1 MTGRTLMLR
10 RYLLAAGTAD
20 EFLSWWSSRIPAL
33 RERAGFAIEWA
44 YLDREAE
51 TFTWAISHPGDEAA
65 FRAAEEAYAA
75 DPERA
80 AAIAVAPPLVDVS
93 IGFPERVR

>member
-1 MTGRTLMLR
+1 MGRRTLMLR
-10 RYLLAAGTAD
+10 RYLLGPGTAD
-20 EFLSWWSSRIPAL
+20 EFLAWWLPRIPPL
-33 RERAGFAIEWA
+33 RERAGFTIEWA

-65 FRAAEEAYAA
+65 FRAAEEVYTA

-80 AAIAVAPPLVDVS
+80 AAIAVAPPLREASV
-93 IGFPERVR
+93 GFPERIL